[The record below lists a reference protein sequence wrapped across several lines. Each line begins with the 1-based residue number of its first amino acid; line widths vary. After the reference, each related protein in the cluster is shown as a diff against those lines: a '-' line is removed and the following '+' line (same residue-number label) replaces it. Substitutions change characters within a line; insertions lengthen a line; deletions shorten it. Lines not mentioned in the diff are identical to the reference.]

1 MLSHQEDAKPM
12 NRPKRVVIIG
22 STSLQKKM
30 RQHSDLLCETEQPI
44 EVKLPAFDSM
54 PDLDDLEICE
64 YNRALIEWSDE
75 VHMIWDQR
83 SIGTIVDFFMCFALH
98 KPFKIVYLNPKTIL
112 GVMQKYE
119 KKMGLAGG

>member
-1 MLSHQEDAKPM
+1 MLSHQEDAKPLD
-12 NRPKRVVIIG
+12 RPKRVVIIG
-22 STSLQKKM
+22 TTSYRERINKYAF
-30 RQHSDLLCETEQPI
+30 DLAVDTGL
-44 EVKLPAFDSM
+44 EVKVPAFDDIK
-54 PDLDDLEICE
+54 DLDDLGICE
-64 YNRALIEWSDE
+64 YNRALIEWADE

-83 SIGTIVDFFMCFALH
+83 SIGTIGDFFMCFALH

>member
-12 NRPKRVVIIG
+12 IRPKRVVIIG

-64 YNRALIEWSDE
+64 YNRSLIEWADE
-75 VHMIWDQR
+75 VHLIWDLR
-83 SIGTIVDFFMCFALH
+83 SSGTVLDFGMVLALR

>member
-1 MLSHQEDAKPM
+1 LLSHQEDAKPLD
-12 NRPKRVVIIG
+12 RPKRVVIIG
-22 STSLQKKM
+22 TTSYRDKM
-30 RQHSDLLCETEQPI
+30 VAHSLMLHEQDESM
-44 EVKLPAFDSM
+44 EVKIPAFDSIM
-54 PDLDDLEICE
+54 DLDDLGVCE
-64 YNRALIEWSDE
+64 YNRALIEWADE

-83 SIGTIVDFFMCFALH
+83 SIGTIGDFFMCFALH